1 MQKIFPPARGGIEG
15 GMRYRNYLSRH
26 ALKHPAIFCLTM
38 KKLKIPIIA
47 IALVLIIQ
55 GVPYAGDT
63 GRTGFAVASDA
74 SVFLL
79 VPSSEK
85 KIHHFKSSGVLI
97 GKFGEE
103 GAVEGQLLMPV
114 DMAIYKNKLYI
125 LDLFGPQIKVF
136 SLSGKPLDEFG
147 RDFPKDQ
154 KLVKPL
160 MMRIRYSK
168 TGEKDILYVLDKGKN
183 LIMKYTLDGK
193 FIEGLDLPP
202 DDERYFHWMTSFNVD
217 SGDNLWFTTDSI
229 DDTALRHVLVY
240 DEAGFP
246 KNDFSMTK
254 IGDGLGFLSDI
265 IPLEDGEY
273 IVADSSL
280 DMSSLYTGA
289 IMLFT
294 ATEPSGQYSIY
305 DTNKFKFYSPE
316 RISIVGSSMYVL
328 TSNNLLLKLDKNYH
342 VLKTWNLQ

>member
-1 MQKIFPPARGGIEG
+1 
-15 GMRYRNYLSRH
+15 MRKFKY
-26 ALKHPAIFCLTM
+26 
-38 KKLKIPIIA
+38 PIIA
-47 IALVLIIQ
+47 LALVFIIQ
-55 GVPYAGDT
+55 GLSYAGEA
-63 GRTGFAVASDA
+63 GKTGFAVASDA

-97 GKFGEE
+97 GRFGEE
-103 GAVEGQLLMPV
+103 GPGEGQLLMPV
-114 DMAIYKNKLYI
+114 DMVIYKNKLYV
-125 LDLFGPQIKVF
+125 LELFGPQIKVF

-147 RDFPKDQ
+147 KSFPKDQ

-160 MMRIRYSK
+160 MLRIRYSK
-168 TGEKDILYVLDKGKN
+168 TAEKDILYVLDKGKN
-183 LIMKYTLDGK
+183 LIMKYTLDGE

-217 SGDNLWFTTDSI
+217 SEDNLWFTTDSI
-229 DDTALRHVLVY
+229 DDTALRHILVY

-254 IGDGLGFLSDI
+254 VGDGFGFLSDI
-265 IPLEDGEY
+265 IPLEEGEY

-280 DMSSLYTGA
+280 DMSSLYTGS

-305 DTNKFKFYSPE
+305 DTSNFKLYSPE
-316 RISIVGSSMYVL
+316 RISIVGTSMYVL
-328 TSNNLLLKLDKNYH
+328 TSNDLLLKLDKNYH
-342 VLKTWNLQ
+342 VLKKWNLN